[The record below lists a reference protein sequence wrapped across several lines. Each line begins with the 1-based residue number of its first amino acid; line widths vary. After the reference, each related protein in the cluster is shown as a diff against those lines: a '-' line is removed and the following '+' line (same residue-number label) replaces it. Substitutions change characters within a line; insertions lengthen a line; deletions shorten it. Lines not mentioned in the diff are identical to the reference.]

1 MLKTG
6 LKAFIYSFSV
16 SLFAIMGANRV
27 FFHEKNQTPS
37 VSNTH
42 NKSIALYLAD
52 ITPSYVPV
60 KKIAL
65 NSLPELAEQQDT
77 LHSMPDPEI
86 IIASNLEPLDIPLE
100 FVDNPTSAE
109 TSETSGTIFKKNNI
123 ELADVLYAPNK
134 PLPIPE
140 IKADPVYKPETSIDV
155 KIASAPLYNPETNN
169 VVSIKSPPPPADTKK
184 EIKTELNNS
193 NAELLI
199 ARSEVVDS
207 IPLIHTHLNSNTNK
221 VNIGKIDDLQHIA
234 FAENNIPIQSMT
246 KKTPLQEETPSVN
259 KEWVPLE
266 NSPWDIAKSTGSKNL
281 FVNKNFNNKNNKEIE
296 DLVPLK
302 NDKKGIMLASET
314 AKNLI
319 IPIPEDI
326 LNSDDIT
333 PQLAY
338 PETSED
344 KKKEIDINAKIK
356 EAEAKE
362 KAITEEKKTN
372 EPPVLTSIED
382 DADAD
387 ADADAT
393 VPVTNVKK
401 TSESDNKN
409 TKSEKDSIVNS
420 LSSFFNKTAKTVSD
434 ATDKVLEKAKSHNKT
449 LSKKKGKKKE
459 NFILPTEIR
468 LSFQPNRAEISGQ
481 TLHWVQ
487 AFGTKVAQTPGIVLE
502 LRIDGTSSTKLQQKR
517 LNLIYN
523 ILTNKGV
530 DYSMIN
536 TVFTS
541 RDPNSFI
548 LRALN
553 TKTKKQEINNQ
564 KSDRY
569 IQW

>member
-109 TSETSGTIFKKNNI
+109 TSETSGPIFKKNNI

-169 VVSIKSPPPPADTKK
+169 VVSIKSPPSSADTKK

-362 KAITEEKKTN
+362 KAAVESKKTDAL
-372 EPPVLTSIED
+372 PVLAPIED
-382 DADAD
+382 E
-387 ADADAT
+387 T
-393 VPVTNVKK
+393 EITTPVTDEAK
-401 TSESDNKN
+401 TDNLDNIDAKV
-409 TKSEKDSIVNS
+409 EKDSIMNTI
-420 LSSFFNKTAKTVSD
+420 SSIFNKTTKTVSD
-434 ATDKVLEKAKSHNKT
+434 VTDKVIEKAKSHNNA
-449 LSKKKGKKKE
+449 LGKKRSKKKE
-459 NFILPTEIR
+459 NLILPTEIR

-481 TLHWVQ
+481 TLHWIQ
-487 AFGTKVAQTPGIVLE
+487 AFGTKVAQNPGMILE

-553 TKTKKQEINNQ
+553 TKTKKQEVNTQ
-564 KSDRY
+564 KTDRY

>member
-6 LKAFIYSFSV
+6 LKAFRYSFSV

-109 TSETSGTIFKKNNI
+109 TSETSGPIFKKNNI

-169 VVSIKSPPPPADTKK
+169 VVSIKSPPSSADTKK

-362 KAITEEKKTN
+362 KAAVESKKTDAL
-372 EPPVLTSIED
+372 PVLAPIED
-382 DADAD
+382 E
-387 ADADAT
+387 T
-393 VPVTNVKK
+393 EITTPVTDEAK
-401 TSESDNKN
+401 TDNLDNIDAKV
-409 TKSEKDSIVNS
+409 EKDSIMNTI
-420 LSSFFNKTAKTVSD
+420 SSIFNKTTKTVSD
-434 ATDKVLEKAKSHNKT
+434 VTDKVIEKAKSHNNA
-449 LSKKKGKKKE
+449 LGKKRSKKKE
-459 NFILPTEIR
+459 NLILPTEIR

-481 TLHWVQ
+481 TLHWIQ
-487 AFGTKVAQTPGIVLE
+487 AFGTKVAQNPGMILE

-553 TKTKKQEINNQ
+553 TKTKKQEVNTQ
-564 KSDRY
+564 KTDRY